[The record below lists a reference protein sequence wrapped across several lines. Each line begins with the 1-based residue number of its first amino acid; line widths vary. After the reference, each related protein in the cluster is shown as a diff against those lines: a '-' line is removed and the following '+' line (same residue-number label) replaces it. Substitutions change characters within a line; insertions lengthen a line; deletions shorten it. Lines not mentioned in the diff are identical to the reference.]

1 MLSILTRFGVNSLGL
16 PAGLLPAPSPLPSLS
31 DAFSRR
37 TALFGAVAA
46 TGALAGS
53 AAAAMVPAGLTD
65 NDACLVALAAS
76 YVALDATV
84 NAMSTDAPGY
94 DELLDGFTS
103 IEAEMAE
110 TPADTMTGVLAKA
123 RTCQSLTLRGCVEGV
138 SLSIADDLHRLFGG
152 GAHA

>member
-1 MLSILTRFGVNSLGL
+1 MLSRERPRSAIAL
-16 PAGLLPAPSPLPSLS
+16 PMPAPLPPLTTAL
-31 DAFSRR
+31 SRR
-37 TALFGAVAA
+37 AALFGAV
-46 TGALAGS
+46 TVSGALASS
-53 AAAAMVPAGLTD
+53 AAMAMVPAGLTA
-65 NDACLVALAAS
+65 NDRRLAELADA

-94 DELLDGFTS
+94 DDLLDGFTS
-103 IEAEMAE
+103 LEAEMAE